1 LTEPTVPAP
10 VMPGKDCVHTPVIS
24 PRDDLESDPLR
35 FLDSVR
41 HRHEA
46 VVPVTLWGETG
57 HLLSRPD
64 DIRRVLGSNRRN
76 YHDPT
81 GVSAGLPVHSPGI
94 ARGLRRALRRE
105 QIDGFASAIEAAVN
119 AMLDRWEDH
128 AGTGRPLDLAHEMV
142 LLTITVL
149 LRTLFAARLGDDEI
163 RELAAALEG
172 ASAHTAPHR
181 RGSAELAPVAQ
192 TVRGFVDR
200 MIEDRRPGGEGGDDL
215 LSALTF
221 DRNDATGETL
231 TAKQLSQTVTV
242 FLVAGHQATASA
254 LAWTFHALAENQ
266 WAQARL
272 GAEGPPY
279 AKLALRESMRIY
291 PPVWLLAPRRAL
303 SDDVIHGH
311 PIPARSFVLISPW
324 LLHRDPHLW
333 SAPEL
338 FDPARFAGDT
348 PPWAYLPFG
357 AGPWGCLGS
366 RFGMLEAELTLCA
379 AAGRFRWESM
389 PGRTVE
395 PAPRAALWPRGGLQ
409 MLLHVHQC

>member
-1 LTEPTVPAP
+1 
-10 VMPGKDCVHTPVIS
+10 VHTPAIS
-24 PRDDLESDPLR
+24 PRYDLENDPLG

-41 HRHEA
+41 ERHEA

-57 HLLSRPD
+57 HLLLQPD
-64 DIRRVLGSNRRN
+64 DIRRVLGANRRN
-76 YHDPT
+76 YHDT
-81 GVSAGLPVHSPGI
+81 SGVSPGLPVHSAGI
-94 ARGLRRALRRE
+94 ARGLRRALRGER
-105 QIDGFASAIEAAVN
+105 IDGFAGAIESTVN
-119 AMLDRWEDH
+119 VTLDGWEDH
-128 AGTGRPLDLAHEMV
+128 AGTGRALDLAHEMV
-142 LLTITVL
+142 LLAVTIL
-149 LRTLFAARLGDDEI
+149 LRTLFAARLRDDEI
-163 RELAAALEG
+163 RELAAALEA

-192 TVRGFVDR
+192 TVRKFVDW
-200 MIEDRRPGGEGGDDL
+200 MIEDRRSRGDASDDL

-221 DRNDATGETL
+221 GRDDATGETL
-231 TAKQLSQTVTV
+231 TAEQLSQTVTV

-266 WAQARL
+266 WAQARVA
-272 GAEGPPY
+272 AEGPPY
-279 AKLALRESMRIY
+279 AGLALRESMRLY
-291 PPVWLLAPRRAL
+291 PPVWLLAPRRAR

-311 PIPARSFVLISPW
+311 PIPAHSFVLISPW

-333 SAPEL
+333 QAPEV

-389 PGRTVE
+389 PGRTVVPE
-395 PAPRAALWPRGGLQ
+395 PRAALWPHGGLQ
-409 MLLHVHQC
+409 MLFHVDQC